1 MKTNNIQTRD
11 AQVRA
16 GAIDSEKRTVEF
28 VISTEAVDSYNTVF
42 RMDGWMLDDYNR
54 NPIVCYN
61 HEAYG
66 DADKIIGT
74 SEVFRDGE
82 ALVGRVTFEDAE
94 TNPFAEKIFRKI
106 QAGTLR
112 MASINA
118 RVSKA
123 RMGLKDQGEDPEVVY
138 FTRQYLQEWSVVSI
152 GSNPDALKRNS
163 DELEVLRSAA
173 VKEIEVGEE
182 PPTDEVKRASLD
194 VFEAQ
199 LIINQNRLVK

>member
-1 MKTNNIQTRD
+1 MKTDNIQTRY

-16 GAIDSEKRTVEF
+16 GAINEENRTVEF
-28 VISTEAVDSYNTVF
+28 VISTEAVDSYKTVF
-42 RMDGWMLDDYNR
+42 RLDGWMLDEYNR

-61 HEAYG
+61 HEVFG
-66 DADKIIGT
+66 DADMIIGT
-74 SEVFRDGE
+74 SEVFRDGD
-82 ALVGRVTFEDAE
+82 ALIGRVTFEDAE

-106 QAGTLR
+106 KAGTLR

-123 RMGLKDQGEDPEVVY
+123 RMGLKDQNEDPDVVY

-163 DELEVLRSAA
+163 EELEALRSAA
-173 VKEIEVGEE
+173 VKEIEVTEE
-182 PPTDEVKRASLD
+182 PVTSKEERASFD

-199 LIINQNRLVK
+199 LIVNQNSLVK